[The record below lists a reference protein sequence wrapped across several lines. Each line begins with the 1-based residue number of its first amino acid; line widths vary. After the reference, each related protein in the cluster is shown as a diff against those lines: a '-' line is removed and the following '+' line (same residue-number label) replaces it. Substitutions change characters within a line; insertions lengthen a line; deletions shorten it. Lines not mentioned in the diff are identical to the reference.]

1 MLLLTMG
8 CGNSESSESSSQID
22 SDEVVQ
28 NAYDFVKEK
37 GWDNTIVGEMENAKV
52 EESRADLK
60 AEYIDSSYE
69 GQEVL
74 LVTFEDDPN
83 STTGTP
89 TILVN
94 PETSKVIGY
103 IPSE

>member
-1 MLLLTMG
+1 MLLLTIG
-8 CGNSESSESSSQID
+8 CVNSESSSQID
-22 SDEVVQ
+22 SDEAIQ

-37 GWDNTIVGEMENAKV
+37 GWDDTIVGEMENATV
-52 EESRADLK
+52 EESRADSK
-60 AEYIDSSYE
+60 AEYIDKSYE
-69 GQEVL
+69 EQEVL

-89 TILVN
+89 AILVD
-94 PETSKVIGY
+94 PETLKVIGY